1 MSSKIR
7 LTAVYGIILGF
18 VATLL
23 VYCGSGPNWYSVE
36 FMAEGCREKGWL
48 NFLYINNY
56 VGGDEL
62 LACMG
67 ETWYLAVD
75 MQLFIV
81 TPLIVLPLA
90 IPQRWCKI
98 LGLIWLGSITAG
110 SLIADFILYDKY
122 DLEATIFP
130 KRS

>member
-1 MSSKIR
+1 M
-7 LTAVYGIILGF
+7 TPVYAIVLAFI
-18 VATLL
+18 ATLM
-23 VYCGSGPNWYSVE
+23 VYCGDGPNWYSVE
-36 FMAEGCREKGWL
+36 VSAEGCRKDAWL
-48 NFLYINNY
+48 NLLYINNY
-56 VGGDEL
+56 VEGTEVEDT
-62 LACMG
+62 CMG
-67 ETWYLAVD
+67 HTWYLAVD

>member
-1 MSSKIR
+1 M
-7 LTAVYGIILGF
+7 TAVYGIILGF

-75 MQLFIV
+75 MQLFFI
-81 TPLIVLPLA
+81 TPLIVIPLW
-90 IPQRWCKI
+90 RSKI
-98 LGLIWLGSITAG
+98 LGFIWLALLTVG
-110 SLIADFILYDKY
+110 SLVITFVFYDQY
-122 DLEATIFP
+122 NFSATFFGNRP
-130 KRS
+130 